1 MTFRSLCLF
10 SEVQWQQTKS
20 SIHRF
25 LVNIRLVQQTF
36 MASSSNS
43 AACRQTA
50 GNKIL
55 TTLKLRGSNQ
65 VKKSTRLCYILTNII
80 NYYSQDD
87 WTSFKMWFFIIVVC
101 FRTFSV
107 KNKTT
112 PPPPRAHMTPGFLP
126 RMPHSITTAL
136 LSQLTW
142 TISSLRA
149 ETEKMTVQIEPW
161 SKIIQIKFV
170 WIQTWN

>member
-80 NYYSQDD
+80 NYYFQDD

-112 PPPPRAHMTPGFLP
+112 PPTCSHDSRVFTQNASQHHDSPAESAHLNNKFIEG
-126 RMPHSITTAL
+126 RNGEDDS
-136 LSQLTW
+136 
-142 TISSLRA
+142 
-149 ETEKMTVQIEPW
+149 VQIEPW